1 MSASGMLIRSAV
13 GMMNKDP
20 QEFRKSLIPII
31 VSCIGLILAMLVL
44 VFALSPGVLE
54 MLLEGAETPY
64 AVIEAYDKWYG
75 AITIAVISGMVIM
88 AVGSAAAIIIGRK
101 SAEAVI
107 CAIFFSAIGFFALG
121 VTYVSEEIPTL
132 RTKAREDMA
141 QITEGRLESRKL
153 CFKRPYRG
161 SGGAGLPGPYTEGQP
176 TMFAVYRGRGE
187 EYDWR
192 DYYFLGSL
200 GFVLDADRMYDED
213 KSSLWNEE
221 NVGWYFVTYTTN
233 FGVVISAEPLN

>member
-1 MSASGMLIRSAV
+1 MSASGILIRSAV

-20 QEFRKSLIPII
+20 QKFRKSLIPII
-31 VSCIGLILAMLVL
+31 VSCVGLIVALLVL

-88 AVGSAAAIIIGRK
+88 AVCSAAAIIIGRK
-101 SAEAVI
+101 SAAAVA
-107 CAIFFSAIGFFALG
+107 CAIFVSAIGFFILG
-121 VTYVSEEIPTL
+121 VMYVSEEIPAL

-141 QITEGRLESRKL
+141 QITEGRLESAKR

-161 SGGAGLPGPYTEGQP
+161 SGRAGLPGPYTEGQP
-176 TMFAVYRGRGE
+176 TMFTVYEGRGE
-187 EYDWR
+187 KDKWR